1 MRTEQV
7 LHMDLWGISTN
18 SKYNFMQGEKIMF
31 FTLTKQICLWST
43 AFPHWQVVW
52 DPNGRELFITWGGGD
67 IVCCAKFCQEVLHLY
82 TGGQTGGGG
91 GGTGACDSLC
101 AEKCLPRIELQKW
114 QPHASHRYRITED
127 KQRAQAFFGTDIYSA
142 SGKNSN
148 IGRFKRR
155 LTACCVAQNG
165 TVITK
170 RIKHLKLVHEIA

>member
-91 GGTGACDSLC
+91 EAQVPVTVCV
-101 AEKCLPRIELQKW
+101 PRNVFLALSYKSG
-114 QPHASHRYRITED
+114 SHMHPTDTE
-127 KQRAQAFFGTDIYSA
+127 
-142 SGKNSN
+142 
-148 IGRFKRR
+148 
-155 LTACCVAQNG
+155 
-165 TVITK
+165 
-170 RIKHLKLVHEIA
+170 